1 MKKKNH
7 RSSQVISDLTQAR
20 IFKAENTSIFSNQT
34 KDRNIKVLKDK
45 KSGVIFIPKHKS
57 NLNKYYQSKNED
69 LFSIKSDVK
78 VRKKNFQ
85 LTGLNDDIR
94 RFNYLKNKIKNKSLL
109 DFGCG
114 KGKFLK
120 IAKKHNKNIAGLEV
134 SKQLINYLS
143 GKFKM
148 YENLDE
154 IDQKFDVVTLFHVL
168 EHIPNQIETLKNIK
182 KVIHKKGKLF
192 IEIPHAND
200 LLLNLKVFRNFTLW
214 SEHLVLHTKFSIIKY
229 LKISGFKIDKVVFIQ
244 RYNFLNHLRWFLE
257 GKPDGHLI
265 NQKIYD
271 KDIIRSYEKFLVKNQ
286 LTDTIFVEASLD

>member
-1 MKKKNH
+1 
-7 RSSQVISDLTQAR
+7 
-20 IFKAENTSIFSNQT
+20 
-34 KDRNIKVLKDK
+34 
-45 KSGVIFIPKHKS
+45 
-57 NLNKYYQSKNED
+57 
-69 LFSIKSDVK
+69 
-78 VRKKNFQ
+78 
-85 LTGLNDDIR
+85 
-94 RFNYLKNKIKNKSLL
+94 
-109 DFGCG
+109 
-114 KGKFLK
+114 
-120 IAKKHNKNIAGLEV
+120 
-134 SKQLINYLS
+134 
-143 GKFKM
+143 M

-257 GKPDGHLI
+257 GKPDGHSI